1 MEVNEIVN
9 TVSLQSSKKFMNY
22 QQICTLWNPLPA
34 LQSEQVDEEQ
44 DEI

>member
-9 TVSLQSSKKFMNY
+9 TVSLQSSKKLMNY
-22 QQICTLWNPLPA
+22 QQICTLWNSLPA